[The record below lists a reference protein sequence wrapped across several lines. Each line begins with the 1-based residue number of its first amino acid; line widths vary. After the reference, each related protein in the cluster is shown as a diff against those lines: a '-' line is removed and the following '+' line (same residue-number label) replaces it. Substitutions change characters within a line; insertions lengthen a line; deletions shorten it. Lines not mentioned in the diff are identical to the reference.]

1 MSSTVKQW
9 LKNAQGPQV
18 TLAEARILLSHC
30 VQKPRE
36 WLIAHDDDLLPE
48 AVNIHASDLLN
59 RRMQGE
65 PIAYLLGHKE
75 FYGRPFLVSPDVL
88 IPRPET
94 ELLIDKVLQLM
105 KGRQSCRVLDLGTG
119 TGCIGITL
127 ALENPDW
134 IVLATDV
141 SNNSI
146 ELARKNAN
154 ALRASNVHFKQGSWW
169 EPVTPEQQFDLI
181 VSNPPYIENNDAH
194 LSQGDLRFEP
204 PHALTDAADGLS
216 AYRIIVAGLV
226 KHPPFLAT
234 QGWVVMEHGFNQ
246 ALAIAEIFSHSN
258 TFETQSFDDLAGH
271 PRLIT
276 ATRPTAR

>member
-1 MSSTVKQW
+1 LSSTVKQW
-9 LKNAQGPQV
+9 LQNAQGPQV

-30 VQKPRE
+30 LHKPRE
-36 WLIAHDDDLLPE
+36 WLIAHDEDRLPE
-48 AVNIHASDLLN
+48 AVNIHASDLLH
-59 RRMQGE
+59 RRVQGE
-65 PIAYLLGHKE
+65 PIAYLLGYKE

-146 ELARKNAN
+146 ELARNNAS
-154 ALRASNVHFKQGSWW
+154 ALKVSNVHFKQGSWW
-169 EPVTPEQQFDLI
+169 GPVTPDEQFDLI

-194 LSQGDLRFEP
+194 LFQGDLRFEP
-204 PHALTDAADGLS
+204 LHALTDEADGLS
-216 AYRIIVAGLV
+216 AYRRIVAGLV
-226 KHPPFLAT
+226 EHPSYLAT
-234 QGWVVMEHGFNQ
+234 DGWIVLEHGFNQ
-246 ALAIAEIFSHSN
+246 ALAIADIFRDSSA
-258 TFETQSFDDLAGH
+258 FETQSFNDLADH

>member
-1 MSSTVKQW
+1 VKQW
-9 LKNAQGPQV
+9 LQSAQGPQV

-30 VQKPRE
+30 LQKPRE
-36 WLIAHDDDLLPE
+36 WLIAHDEDLLPDVV
-48 AVNIHASDLLN
+48 AVHASDLLH
-59 RRMQGE
+59 RRVQGE

-75 FYGRPFLVSPDVL
+75 FYGRSFFVSPDVL

-127 ALENPDW
+127 ALENPSW
-134 IVLATDV
+134 TVLSTDV

-146 ELARKNAN
+146 ELARKNAV
-154 ALRASNVHFKQGSWW
+154 ALSASNVHFQQGSWW
-169 EPVTPEQQFDLI
+169 EPVTPNQQFDVV
-181 VSNPPYIENNDAH
+181 VSNPPYIEKNSPY
-194 LSQGDLRFEP
+194 LCQGDLRFEP
-204 PHALTDAADGLS
+204 SHALTDEADGLS
-216 AYRIIVAGLV
+216 AYRLIVAGLV
-226 KHPPFLAT
+226 KHPSYLAT
-234 QGWVVMEHGFNQ
+234 DGWVVMEHGFNQ
-246 ALAIAEIFSHSN
+246 ALSIAEIFSQSN
-258 TFETQSFDDLAGH
+258 TSKTQSFNDLAGH

>member
-9 LKNAQGPQV
+9 LQDAQGPDV
-18 TLAEARILLSHC
+18 TLAEARILLSHSL
-30 VQKPRE
+30 QKPRE
-36 WLIAHDDDLLPE
+36 WLIAHDEDLLPE
-48 AVNIHASDLLN
+48 AVNIHASDLLH
-59 RRMQGE
+59 RRVQGE

-94 ELLIDKVLQLM
+94 ELLIDKILQLM

-127 ALENPDW
+127 ALENPEW
-134 IVLATDV
+134 IVFATDV

-146 ELARKNAN
+146 EIARKNAA
-154 ALRASNVHFKQGSWW
+154 ALRASNVQFKQGSWW
-169 EPVTPEQQFDLI
+169 EPVPPDEQFDLI
-181 VSNPPYIENNDAH
+181 VSNPPYIESNDAY

-204 PHALTDAADGLS
+204 SHALTDEADGLS

-226 KHPPFLAT
+226 KHPPYLAT
-234 QGWVVMEHGFNQ
+234 DGWIVMEHGFDQ

-258 TFETQSFDDLAGH
+258 SFETQSFNDLAGH

>member
-1 MSSTVKQW
+1 LSSTVKQW
-9 LKNAQGPQV
+9 LQNAHGPQV

-30 VQKPRE
+30 LQKPRE
-36 WLIAHDDDLLPE
+36 WLIAHDEALLPE
-48 AVNIHASDLLN
+48 EVNIHASDLLH
-59 RRMQGE
+59 RRALGE

-94 ELLIDKVLQLM
+94 ELLVDKVLQLM

-146 ELARKNAN
+146 AIAQKNAS
-154 ALRASNVHFKQGSWW
+154 ALQASNVHFKQGSWW
-169 EPVTPEQQFDLI
+169 GPVTPDQQFDLI

-194 LSQGDLRFEP
+194 LFQGDLRFEP
-204 PHALTDAADGLS
+204 LYALTDEADGLS
-216 AYRIIVAGLV
+216 AYRSIVAGLV
-226 KHPPFLAT
+226 KHPPYLAT
-234 QGWVVMEHGFNQ
+234 DGWVVMEHGFNQ
-246 ALAIAEIFSHSN
+246 ALAIAEIFGHSN
-258 TFETQSFDDLAGH
+258 NFETQSFNDLAGLA
-271 PRLIT
+271 RLIT
-276 ATRPTAR
+276 AKRPTAR